1 MVKPFS
7 ISFVSNFFSFQ
18 VEDDAF
24 EGLESLEYLDI
35 SDNKVLSLPAAAL
48 GRLPKLKR
56 LKADY
61 NRIGALSYE
70 ILRSVKGLEELSLA
84 YNIIREIPKSTFQDL
99 ANLKI
104 LNLYGNQIAS
114 IDQDTFAGTE
124 SNLEYLDLGYNII
137 DEIATDV
144 SLPALKYLNLAENKL
159 VNIEGA
165 FNLLENLNVLI
176 LKENGIKR
184 VTRFTFTGM
193 ENLISVD
200 LSENYIRK
208 VDPGVFTNSYLNEV
222 NISGNLLEE
231 LEQET
236 FVNLPILEVLDIS
249 HNNLVTIKSGA
260 FDAIPRLK
268 KLYLNH
274 NRLNTYKGDFF
285 ANMNNDTDLHTLDL
299 SYNELTYLYPE
310 SFTYHPQLS
319 DVNFSHNKFSFFP
332 TQFIRNLRYLK
343 DLKLDHNTI
352 KTIDDGDFAN
362 VRMLNSLD
370 LSHNEI
376 STVSASAFQ
385 NSSQLQRINL
395 SHNRI
400 SKLESDT
407 FLGTI
412 RLIVDLSHNNLTDMA
427 RGMFQRPKVMRLQSI
442 DLSYNKFTRI
452 PVDVLQSQYFY
463 LDSLKISHN
472 KIEDIPSDA
481 NILLNIKEIDL
492 SYNPLTEESTGNF
505 LNQPKTVRRLN
516 MAGTGITQVTV
527 LETPFITYFN
537 LSHNQISK
545 LNGEVLNKASLHTLD
560 VSFNRLPNLSFG
572 MTSAWP
578 KLKNLKYLDISGNP
592 INFIIKG
599 DFKYL
604 DSLKVLRMSHLPKCT
619 KVETGAFQNFK
630 ALEILEMYDL
640 PMVMFMDVRGILS
653 NFKTLEEIILDFK
666 ESLIGDHL
674 SPAYSPRLRVLGV
687 RGQKILNIAIG
698 AFAGISSSN
707 IEIRLKG
714 TQISNIPT
722 AIFFPV
728 PMSSQINLDVQDS
741 RLSSLGPQLINTLD
755 SKQRHIRL
763 EGLGTNPIYCDCNAR
778 ALQRWLKQKSV
789 EDTLY
794 ADLAEVRCAAPDPLA
809 GKLLAELPEEELT
822 CEGRTTTTTTEIEF
836 SAGNV
841 TTTPYP
847 DIITSSATEDN
858 ASASSSKPSVRQPQP
873 TKTAGTNGPYNMDAL
888 IIGIVGGVVAFIA
901 IIIIII
907 CIVRLRL
914 TDSQYRGGPLAGPL
928 ALRAQGKCT
937 CLKPVP
943 PTLYGAATM
952 GGGMGPPALSYPSTP
967 VPPPHHPH
975 PALALTWAGPPANG
989 TVNSSKMAPPAP
1001 SIHGGSAFGT
1011 VGAHSY
1017 LSAGTVVSRGSH
1029 HPISYPGT
1037 LTPAGYP
1044 STPYYVT
1051 FPADSDG
1058 ESPTGHP
1065 HHHANGRSSGHR

>member
-1 MVKPFS
+1 M
-7 ISFVSNFFSFQ
+7 
-18 VEDDAF
+18 EDDAF

-48 GRLPKLKR
+48 GRLPQLKR

-84 YNIIREIPKSTFQDL
+84 YNIIREIPKNTFQDL
-99 ANLKI
+99 SSLKI
-104 LNLYGNQIAS
+104 LNMYGNKIAS

-124 SNLEYLDLGYNII
+124 ANLEYVDMGYNSI
-137 DEIATDV
+137 EQVAPGLV
-144 SLPALKYLNLAENKL
+144 LPAMKYLNLAENKL
-159 VNIEGA
+159 TDIEGA
-165 FNLLENLNVLI
+165 FNLLSTLNVLI
-176 LKENGIKR
+176 LRDNAIEK
-184 VTRFTFTGM
+184 VTPSTFSGM
-193 ENLISVD
+193 DNLISVD
-200 LSENYIRK
+200 LSENYIRE
-208 VDPGVFTNSYLNEV
+208 VAPSVFSNSYLNEV
-222 NISGNLLEE
+222 NVSGNLLKE
-231 LEQET
+231 LEQKT
-236 FVNLPILEVLDIS
+236 FINLPILEVLDLS
-249 HNNLVTIKSGA
+249 HNNLVGIANGA

-268 KLYLNH
+268 RLYLHH
-274 NRLNTYKGDFF
+274 NRLSSYKGDFF
-285 ANMNNDTDLHTLDL
+285 ANMDNDTDLNTLDL
-299 SYNELTYLYPE
+299 SFNELTYLYPE
-310 SFTYHPQLS
+310 SFSYHPQLS
-319 DVNFSHNKFSFFP
+319 VVDFSHNKFSFFP
-332 TQFIRNLRYLK
+332 TQFIRGLKYLRKLSLNNNL
-343 DLKLDHNTI
+343 I
-352 KTIDDGDFAN
+352 KTLEDQDYAN
-362 VRMLNSLD
+362 MRMLEELD
-370 LSHNEI
+370 LSNNEL
-376 STVSASAFQ
+376 SSVSGTAFQ
-385 NSSQLQRINL
+385 NSSQLQRIDL

-400 SKLESDT
+400 AMLKSDT

-412 RLIVDLSHNNLTDMA
+412 RLMVDLSHNNLTDMA

-442 DLSYNKFTRI
+442 DLSHNKFTRI
-452 PVDVLQSQYFY
+452 PVDVLQSQYFH
-463 LDSLKISHN
+463 LDTLKISHN
-472 KIEDIPSDA
+472 NIQDIPSDA

-492 SYNPLTEESTGNF
+492 SYNPLTEESISNV

-516 MAGTGITQVTV
+516 MAGTGISEVPV
-527 LETPFITYFN
+527 LETPFITHFN
-537 LSHNQISK
+537 LSHNQVSK
-545 LNGEVLNKASLHTLD
+545 LNGDVLNKPSLHTLD

-578 KLKNLKYLDISGNP
+578 KLRHLKHLDISGNP

-604 DSLKVLRMSHLPKCT
+604 DTLETLKMSHLKKCT
-619 KVETGAFQNFK
+619 KVETGAFQNLK
-630 ALEILEMYDL
+630 ALKVLEMFDL
-640 PMVMFMDVRGILS
+640 PMVMFMDVRGILA
-653 NFKTLEEIILDFK
+653 NFNTLEEVIVDFK
-666 ESLIGDHL
+666 EELIGDHL
-674 SPAYSPRLRVLGV
+674 APAYSPRLRLLGIK
-687 RGQKILNIAIG
+687 GQKVLNIAIG
-698 AFAGISSSN
+698 AFAGISSN
-707 IEIRLKG
+707 TIEIRLKE

-728 PMSSQINLDVQDS
+728 PMSSQINLDVRGS

-778 ALQRWLKQKSV
+778 ALQRWLKQKAI

-794 ADLAEVRCAAPDPLA
+794 GDLAEVRCAAPDPLA
-809 GKLLAELPEEELT
+809 GKLLADLPEDELT
-822 CEGRTTTTTTEIEF
+822 CEGRTTTTTTELEF
-836 SAGNV
+836 LAGNV

-847 DIITSSATEDN
+847 DIITSSDQAQTPAT
-858 ASASSSKPSVRQPQP
+858 SKPIRSQPQSP
-873 TKTAGTNGPYNMDAL
+873 IKSAGGNGPYNMDAL

-952 GGGMGPPALSYPSTP
+952 HGHPGPPALSYPSTP

-975 PALALTWAGPPANG
+975 PALALTWAGPPNG

-1001 SIHGGSAFGT
+1001 SLHGGSAFGT

-1037 LTPAGYP
+1037 LTPAGYH

-1051 FPADSDG
+1051 FPADSDHDG
-1058 ESPTGHP
+1058 DSPNGDARSGGGY
-1065 HHHANGRSSGHR
+1065 ANGRSSGHR